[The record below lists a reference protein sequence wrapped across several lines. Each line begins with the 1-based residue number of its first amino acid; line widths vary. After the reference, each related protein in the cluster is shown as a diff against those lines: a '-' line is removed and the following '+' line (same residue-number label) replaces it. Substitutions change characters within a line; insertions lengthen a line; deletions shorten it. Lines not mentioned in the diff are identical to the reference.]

1 MRRIWIVAGILMAF
15 AACDSPKPPSS
26 PTSKSD
32 PSSVT
37 ADEPGPVAQAP
48 KKGDPAPAAPRPR
61 PQDPGPGEPP
71 PTREDLYPNKSD
83 YLVKPLE
90 GEPVWPGAGDEK
102 EIAKRG
108 FLPFKGGYQYELRD
122 AAGKIA
128 QSGAVVD
135 GRILLT
141 HGLVELLGCGEGG
154 KEYESVLRLE
164 ADIQALD
171 LALQLS
177 GLKRGP
183 IPARLNDPTL
193 PQGSRVVVLI
203 QWEDDG
209 GRTISHRA
217 EDCVVNIHRQKAMP
231 RVGWTYVG
239 ALLALPDPGAPSGKT
254 FRVLAA
260 TGTRSLLTTYRD
272 PTTLLDNPI
281 EDAVDDTLY
290 VANYMVLPKM
300 GTRVRVIL
308 RAPDERGRQEIAD
321 AEKELSK

>member
-1 MRRIWIVAGILMAF
+1 MRAVRFLAGLVLAI
-15 AACDSPKPPSS
+15 AACDSPKPPAASAPV
-26 PTSKSD
+26 PTV
-32 PSSVT
+32 P
-37 ADEPGPVAQAP
+37 EIGENPGPVAQESRPADPSPKAP
-48 KKGDPAPAAPRPR
+48 SPT
-61 PQDPGPGEPP
+61 PQDPGPGQPP
-71 PTREDLYPNKSD
+71 PTVEEHFPAKSE
-83 YLVKPLE
+83 YLVKPVE
-90 GEPVWPGAGDEK
+90 GEPIWPGAGDEK

-122 AAGKIA
+122 AAGKIS

-141 HGLVELLGCGEGG
+141 HGLIELLGCGEGG

-183 IPARLNDPTL
+183 VPARLNDTSMT
-193 PQGSRVVVLI
+193 QGSRVVVLL

-209 GRTISHRA
+209 GRTVTHHA
-217 EDCVVNIHRQKAMP
+217 EDCVVNIHRQKSMP

-239 ALLALPDPGAPSGKT
+239 ALLALPDPGAPAGKT

-290 VANYMVLPKM
+290 IANYMVLPKM
-300 GTRVRVIL
+300 GSKVRVIL
-308 RAPDERGRQEIAD
+308 RAPDERARKAIAD
-321 AEKELSK
+321 AEKELAK